1 MNVVCPYL
9 VGCFFK
15 FSAGVR
21 RGARGPQVGSALPT
35 HGPLC
40 IYLLEF
46 SFCSDVCLFLLLVAF
61 SAEKTAFL
69 CVQDVFQDSE
79 VVERGIVKVVELK
92 KSEIRFFWQKFS
104 WKICGVKWVC
114 SGGYTTISPQP
125 AYADHRK
132 PIWVIGRAF
141 RRVLAGNPGV
151 DSGTTTRDSAE
162 SRSVS
167 RQQPRR
173 VAVWAATALATTP
186 LPASKLSTTSTNS
199 RSVIFHTFIF
209 LLFLLLVAF
218 F

>member
-9 VGCFFK
+9 VGCFFE

-61 SAEKTAFL
+61 SADKTAFL

-104 WKICGVKWVC
+104 WKICGVKWYVPVVIPQFRHNPLMQITVNLFGL
-114 SGGYTTISPQP
+114 SGAHSVGCWRATPGSIAALPRETMPSRAQ
-125 AYADHRK
+125 
-132 PIWVIGRAF
+132 WVASSRAEWLCGP
-141 RRVLAGNPGV
+141 RPR
-151 DSGTTTRDSAE
+151 
-162 SRSVS
+162 SRLPRS
-167 RQQPRR
+167 PRR
-173 VAVWAATALATTP
+173 NYPQLLQTQGQSFFTH
-186 LPASKLSTTSTNS
+186 SFSYYFS
-199 RSVIFHTFIF
+199 F
-209 LLFLLLVAF
+209 L
-218 F
+218 